1 MPFAYSLV
9 ACLMAGIE
17 LADVVKIYSRG
28 EVMGHPD
35 LMPINMAH
43 FAAAPPEQQAALNFL
58 TDWIALAK
66 FVVAV
71 GLLGSALC
79 DEPKTRA
86 YFAVGNTVA
95 LASYFYNMSPSLH
108 VLADDLKDLPDGS
121 ADEFD
126 FAIGAIV
133 VCFAASAAWEVV
145 HALSSV
151 ASASASAPT
160 TKAKTS

>member
-17 LADVVKIYSRG
+17 FADVVKIYSRG

-43 FAAAPPEQQAALNFL
+43 FATAPPEQQAALQFL
-58 TDWIALAK
+58 TDWIGLAK
-66 FVVAV
+66 FVLGI

-86 YFAVGNTVA
+86 YFAVGNTIA
-95 LASYFYNMSPSLH
+95 FASYFYGMGPSLH
-108 VLADDLKDLPDGS
+108 VLEDDFKDLPDGS
-121 ADEFD
+121 ANKFD
-126 FAIGAIV
+126 FALGAIV
-133 VCFAASAAWEVV
+133 VAFAASAAWEVV

-151 ASASASAPT
+151 GSAPT
-160 TKAKTS
+160 TKAKTG

>member
-1 MPFAYSLV
+1 
-9 ACLMAGIE
+9 MAGIE

-43 FAAAPPEQQAALNFL
+43 YGNAPPEQQAALNFL
-58 TDWIALAK
+58 ADWVALAK

-86 YFAVGNTVA
+86 YFAVGNTIA
-95 LASYFYNMSPSLH
+95 FASYFYAMGPSLH
-108 VLADDLKDLPDGS
+108 VLEGDLKDLPEGS
-121 ADEFD
+121 ANTFD
-126 FAIGAIV
+126 YAIGAIV
-133 VCFAASAAWEVV
+133 VTFAASAAWEVV

-151 ASASASAPT
+151 GSAPT